1 MTKITDKSII
11 ERLKQLAEK
20 SKNNSNIQYYG
31 NKTRK
36 IRKQTITLRQ
46 DGEES
51 QRVLTVGVCQ
61 T

>member
-36 IRKQTITLRQ
+36 NRK
-46 DGEES
+46 
-51 QRVLTVGVCQ
+51 
-61 T
+61 